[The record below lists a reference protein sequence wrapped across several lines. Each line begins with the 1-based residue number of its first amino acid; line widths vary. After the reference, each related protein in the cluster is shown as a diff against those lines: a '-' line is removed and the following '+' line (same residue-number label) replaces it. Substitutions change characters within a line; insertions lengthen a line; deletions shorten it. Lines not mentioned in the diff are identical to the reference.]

1 MVGYSTDNT
10 SMSEAATDPSST
22 DASDED
28 SSDEGVC
35 IISIWPGI

>member
-1 MVGYSTDNT
+1 
-10 SMSEAATDPSST
+10 MSEATIDPSSS

>member
-1 MVGYSTDNT
+1 MDNT
-10 SMSEAATDPSST
+10 SMSEATTDPSST